1 MGCRSQH
8 RRFFHPN
15 NFKLTLRTGILNKNF
30 IGIAVPVID
39 KISGKSM
46 PVLMCWVAELADQSN
61 KLITCINF
69 SVQGER
75 KGDTR
80 VNSLSIKSCKLHFSA
95 GR

>member
-1 MGCRSQH
+1 
-8 RRFFHPN
+8 
-15 NFKLTLRTGILNKNF
+15 
-30 IGIAVPVID
+30 
-39 KISGKSM
+39 M

-80 VNSLSIKSCKLHFSA
+80 VNSLSIKSCKLHFQRVDNIEMTSVSS
-95 GR
+95 RKKNQNY